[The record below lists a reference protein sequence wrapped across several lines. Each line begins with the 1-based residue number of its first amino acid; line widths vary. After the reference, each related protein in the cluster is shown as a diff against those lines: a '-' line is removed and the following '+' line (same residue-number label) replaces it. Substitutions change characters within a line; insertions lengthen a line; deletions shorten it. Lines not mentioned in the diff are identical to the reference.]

1 MTRTE
6 FNDHWI
12 RDFAPLTS
20 EPKPNYDEFKIN
32 ERMLEDYLDIFR
44 GYNTRKG
51 EKLMPYPHPFF
62 DSNGKP
68 LLEKKPSI
76 KFILIGEARLYPN
89 KPSWNSC
96 KPISGDIKNT
106 YVYDIRHVA
115 NTPYLNSLKDAW
127 ICPKYQPCPTNKIE
141 TLLCLASKGVLLLD
155 LFPFA
160 LEAFKPK
167 DKKSKF
173 PNKLKATD
181 FRKELNKKNITRNYW
196 DSPFNPY
203 SIFNRLVRIE
213 SLICEDWD
221 LTLVAP
227 CTISEFIVNPINR
240 FPPITLVPVGLHPC
254 QFRTTFHDKK
264 RCKKAWDW
272 RKVAVSSA
280 GGPTMNLIRHSF

>member
-6 FNDHWI
+6 FNDQWN
-12 RDFAPLTS
+12 RNFAPLTS
-20 EPKPNYDEFKIN
+20 EAMPSYDELQIS

-44 GYNTRKG
+44 GYNSREG
-51 EKLMPYPHPFF
+51 ENIMPYPHPFC

-68 LLEKKPSI
+68 LLEKKPCI
-76 KFILIGEARLYPN
+76 KFILIGEVRLYPN
-89 KPSWNSC
+89 KPSWNTC
-96 KPISGDIKNT
+96 KPISGDINNT

-115 NTPYLNSLKDAW
+115 NTPYLNALKDAW
-127 ICPKYQPCPTNKIE
+127 ICPEYKPCPTNKIE

-160 LEAFKPK
+160 LKTFKTK
-167 DKKSKF
+167 VKGTKF
-173 PNKLKATD
+173 RDN
-181 FRKELNKKNITRNYW
+181 LNKKNITRNYW
-196 DSPFNPY
+196 DSPLNPY

-213 SLICEDWD
+213 SLICKDWD

-254 QFRTTFHDKK
+254 QFRTTFHDNK
-264 RCKKAWDW
+264 RCMKAWDW

-280 GGPTMNLIRHSF
+280 GGPTMNLIRQSF